1 MVIGTTV
8 FILAILIVTIW
19 IVIEVKRF
27 KHKLL
32 AIFLIGLV
40 LFSYF
45 SFTVVIKQHKE
56 ISFST
61 PSGMLKASELYFS
74 WLGSLFGNIKQ
85 ITTNAVHMNWSGGA
99 VNSTH

>member
-8 FILAILIVTIW
+8 FILVILIVTIW
-19 IVIEVKRF
+19 VIIEVKRF

-45 SFTVVIKQHKE
+45 SFSVVIKQHKD
-56 ISFST
+56 INFST
-61 PSGMLKASELYFS
+61 PSGMLRASELYFS

-85 ITTNAVHMNWSGGA
+85 VTTNAIHMNWSGETT
-99 VNSTH
+99 NSTH